1 MDELNKTAA
10 TKPETRPEAAKLQD
24 APRRRVG
31 SLTMGACLIAAGI
44 FFLCYYFVPGFDW
57 QLVVRIAP
65 AAALV
70 LLGCEVLFFAARPG
84 RWKYDFVSVL
94 VCLGLI
100 AVCMCLSF
108 LPMVWSEIDPARGQ
122 NEMKLSKAYTTQV
135 YEALRKENPDLR
147 LRDVYTDLYLYANSV
162 DDLQEL
168 QPGDGHLSLTVMLY
182 GPYDSTGAFAQDCRS
197 VAGTVRA
204 GTLQPDELRIVWSP
218 DNDPGQSLDSGTLQ
232 RVEQYTLEL
241 DGTVQL
247 DWTADEMERQVEVQY
262 LMDEENEPEE
272 DTAPSEEAEP
282 EAAVYSQS
290 RGRELWESF
299 EKILGV
305 CEDER
310 TDLLLIAGDLFHRQP
325 LVRELKEV
333 NYLFSEL
340 TATKVVLIAGNHDH
354 LQKDSNYRSFEWND
368 NVYPL
373 FGKKLEYVDFPELET
388 AVYGLSYYEREIC
401 QPLYDDVAAAGIEK
415 NEILLAHGGDDRHIP
430 FDKKK
435 LSRSGFS
442 YIALGHIHKPQAL
455 QKDKMI
461 YAGALEPIDQND
473 VGQHGYVKGELKD
486 GKAAIQWIP
495 FAGREYIHS
504 SVEVERS
511 DTEGS
516 IRKRVKQLIN
526 EYGNENIYKIT
537 LAGKRDPDIAF
548 EVNHLAEE
556 GCVLE
561 ILDETI
567 PAYDFEKLYAENKET
582 LLGRYIEKFAGCE
595 EGSVEYCA
603 LCEGVEALL
612 TGNRG

>member
-10 TKPETRPEAAKLQD
+10 TEPETRPEAAKLQD

-31 SLTMGACLIAAGI
+31 SLTLGACLMAAGI

-147 LRDVYTDLYLYANSV
+147 LRDVYTDLYLYVNSV

-168 QPGDGHLSLTVMLY
+168 QPSDGHLSLTVMLY

-262 LMDEENEPEE
+262 LLDEENEPEE
-272 DTAPSEEAEP
+272 EAAFSEEAEP
-282 EAAVYSQS
+282 EAA
-290 RGRELWESF
+290 
-299 EKILGV
+299 
-305 CEDER
+305 
-310 TDLLLIAGDLFHRQP
+310 A
-325 LVRELKEV
+325 
-333 NYLFSEL
+333 
-340 TATKVVLIAGNHDH
+340 
-354 LQKDSNYRSFEWND
+354 
-368 NVYPL
+368 
-373 FGKKLEYVDFPELET
+373 
-388 AVYGLSYYEREIC
+388 
-401 QPLYDDVAAAGIEK
+401 
-415 NEILLAHGGDDRHIP
+415 
-430 FDKKK
+430 
-435 LSRSGFS
+435 
-442 YIALGHIHKPQAL
+442 
-455 QKDKMI
+455 
-461 YAGALEPIDQND
+461 
-473 VGQHGYVKGELKD
+473 
-486 GKAAIQWIP
+486 
-495 FAGREYIHS
+495 
-504 SVEVERS
+504 
-511 DTEGS
+511 
-516 IRKRVKQLIN
+516 
-526 EYGNENIYKIT
+526 
-537 LAGKRDPDIAF
+537 
-548 EVNHLAEE
+548 
-556 GCVLE
+556 
-561 ILDETI
+561 
-567 PAYDFEKLYAENKET
+567 
-582 LLGRYIEKFAGCE
+582 
-595 EGSVEYCA
+595 
-603 LCEGVEALL
+603 
-612 TGNRG
+612 